1 MLHHLFKKQ
10 TMQMLEQ
17 NNNDKAPVEN
27 QLLKEVHA
35 ENTKKYVSF
44 DMPPV
49 AQDMMTNLK

>member
-1 MLHHLFKKQ
+1 
-10 TMQMLEQ
+10 MLEQ